1 MTYFDEFIDEMMT
14 KDRVCDI
21 ILPRLTQR
29 SVLEETEGLP
39 PRKSLLVRGIAY
51 SVSIMADIMD
61 RRMRTRRREIVD
73 HGTGL
78 VHPPA
83 RLLRPADHRQICG
96 EADPGPAQ
104 HLLLLAGTGIYPA
117 RPVCPAKRA
126 MLGAGTL
133 AEARAFHRTGSWVM
147 RRRKSC
153 QVTCSQS
160 SPGVEGVRRGL
171 STCTCTHHN
180 DTTVKLHMR
189 VAQSPSLQKMSR
201 SIAEGDRI
209 GLVLDPS
216 SPQALPPYPPT
227 CQRCCQS
234 MTKLADERRE

>member
-1 MTYFDEFIDEMMT
+1 
-14 KDRVCDI
+14 
-21 ILPRLTQR
+21 
-29 SVLEETEGLP
+29 
-39 PRKSLLVRGIAY
+39 
-51 SVSIMADIMD
+51 
-61 RRMRTRRREIVD
+61 MRTRRKRIVD
-73 HGTGL
+73 HGTGP

-83 RLLRPADHRQICG
+83 RLLRLEDHRRICG
-96 EADPGPAQ
+96 EADLGPAQ

-117 RPVCPAKRA
+117 RPVCLAKRA
-126 MLGAGTL
+126 MSGAGTL

-171 STCTCTHHN
+171 SICTCTHHN

-189 VAQSPSLQKMSR
+189 VAESSSLQKASR
-201 SIAEGDRI
+201 TIAEGDQI
-209 GLVLDPS
+209 GLVLGPS
-216 SPQALPPYPPT
+216 SLPALRPYPPT

-234 MTKLADERRE
+234 RIEPADGRRG